1 MPPQHRHNLNLAALD
16 EHLASEGFIAELER
30 NTSNLVSTDSQE
42 PQHKEDKIMQNTSV
56 NIYSSEAVMFSKQ
69 KSRNS
74 ENLHRRLT
82 PRCPPPFSGKG
93 KQTFQY
99 VKPRAKRE
107 TQPHLGHVPEP
118 ARTPENIVENTQEE
132 LKSYLSSALQ
142 LFEQLPSGPKTTGH
156 PGTLSYK
163 AQSNNAHSL
172 SANVSQCTIPQL
184 PCHVV
189 TMSSPT
195 LVEAQAAKNTSRKQ
209 YLALAKRCNLF
220 QLTVQNEKV
229 KKVFTTETS
238 SPHLQPNSL
247 KSFQVM

>member
-1 MPPQHRHNLNLAALD
+1 MSTTLFRQRKAN
-16 EHLASEGFIAELER
+16 
-30 NTSNLVSTDSQE
+30 VS
-42 PQHKEDKIMQNTSV
+42 V
-56 NIYSSEAVMFSKQ
+56 REAPCQ
-69 KSRNS
+69 TRNS
-74 ENLHRRLT
+74 T
-82 PRCPPPFSGKG
+82 APWPRSRTC
-93 KQTFQY
+93 
-99 VKPRAKRE
+99 E
-107 TQPHLGHVPEP
+107 
-118 ARTPENIVENTQEE
+118 TPENIVENIQEE